1 MSKVRFGMAGVLC
14 ALVLGQP
21 LAAWSEALFD
31 VSGTQLTTQQITAT
45 FSDTLD
51 RGEVLD
57 APGTRAETH
66 WLGNG
71 SFSTRWWR
79 GNEGGKAVG
88 VWQARD
94 GKRCVQL
101 EAFDTLQESVW
112 YCGKVLRRADGRYLS
127 FNPDGTVHGLHELE
141 PLKNKD

>member
-1 MSKVRFGMAGVLC
+1 MSKVIFGMTGVLW
-14 ALVLGQP
+14 ALVLGLP
-21 LAAWSEALFD
+21 LAVWGEALFE

-45 FSDTLD
+45 FSDTFD

-79 GNEGGKAVG
+79 DNEQGQAVG

-101 EAFDTLQESVW
+101 EASNTVRESAW

-141 PLKNKD
+141 PLKNSD